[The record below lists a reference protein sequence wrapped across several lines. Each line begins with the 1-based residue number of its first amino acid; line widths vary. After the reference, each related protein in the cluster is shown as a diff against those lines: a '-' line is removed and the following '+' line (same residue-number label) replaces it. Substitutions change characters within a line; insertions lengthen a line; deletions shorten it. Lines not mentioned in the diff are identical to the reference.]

1 MAMNQGDPDMFQSL
15 AMFLATDSAPGQATP
30 HSPPAVA
37 SAAPGRNRRIRR
49 DWRFAAGVAGNA
61 VGFAA
66 LLAGCWL
73 ALTVAQV
80 LVTA

>member
-1 MAMNQGDPDMFQSL
+1 MFQSL

-37 SAAPGRNRRIRR
+37 STTRGRNRRICI
-49 DWRFAAGVAGNA
+49 DWRLAAAVAGNA
-61 VGFAA
+61 LGFAA
-66 LLAGCWL
+66 LLGGCWL
-73 ALTVAQV
+73 ALIVAQT